1 MAELTMA
8 QKKDWAKT
16 LYLKENLTQVEI
28 AERVGVSR
36 QTMCRW
42 VDSGKWEM
50 LKTSLTLTREEQIG
64 HLYRQVAEI
73 NKAIASRKQGER
85 FATSKEADIL
95 GKLASAIN
103 RMESEVGIK
112 DIIEAGTKF
121 IEWIR
126 PIDLEKAKE
135 ITSLYD
141 GFIKDSLK

>member
-28 AERVGVSR
+28 ADRVGVSR